1 VEKERCSFMQDHT
14 NLPGRRNSNRPSEK
28 NKSTITIHVQNKRL
42 HNYKMIKDKTS
53 RFCAMLGQPTDKIV
67 REVPDRSIRMKTYI
81 PIQRRERNSNQIM
94 KECNSA
100 TIEFNG

>member
-1 VEKERCSFMQDHT
+1 
-14 NLPGRRNSNRPSEK
+14 
-28 NKSTITIHVQNKRL
+28 
-42 HNYKMIKDKTS
+42 MIKDKTS
-53 RFCAMLGQPTDKIV
+53 RFCAMLGQPTNKIV

-100 TIEFNG
+100 TIEFKG